1 MNSSRPRIAW
11 FVWAFLLV
19 ASLAAVRALNQ
30 RAVVAVPDDEGAS
43 SMRFGFRLVESAKK
57 RGVDFVHEGPT
68 FDARLDHIMPQVAS
82 TGASVAV
89 ADFDRDGW
97 QDFYVTN
104 SAAGS
109 LNRLYRNAGDGTFV
123 DVAGPM
129 GVADLN
135 AQGSGASMGAVWG
148 DYDNDGFDDLLVYR
162 YGAPVLFHN
171 EQGQRFV
178 ALGDEAGLPRWV
190 NANSATWLDYD
201 RDGRLDLFIAGY
213 WPDDVNLW
221 KLTTTRIMPESF
233 EYAKNGGRK
242 YLLRNTGKGTF
253 EDVTAAM
260 GIDSH
265 RWTLAVVAADLLGTG
280 YPDLFFA
287 NDYGVSE
294 LYANQGGKRFVD
306 VAETTGV
313 GRTPKSG
320 MNASLGDVFNDG
332 RAAIYKSN
340 ISEPGVLVQG
350 NDLWVPARR
359 GATAGSSTGGGDT
372 AGGSAGGGATAES
385 SAVAFENLAS
395 GLGVDLGGWSW
406 GAQFGDLNNDGT
418 QDLYLTNGYVSAGE
432 RSSYWY
438 DFSVI
443 AVGHSTIIGD
453 AANWPPMKGRSL
465 SGYQRKR
472 LWLNDGLGRFTDVAQ
487 VVGARDTYDG
497 RAVALADLGNRGVL
511 DVIVAN
517 QKGPLLI
524 YKNTVVPGRHW
535 IQFELEGTA
544 PSTGSGRGSSRDA
557 IGAQVELHW
566 KNRKQIQQVTTASGF
581 SAQNQRRLHY
591 GLGDADA
598 VDRVVIR
605 WPSGREQ
612 TIEHPQVDMLHR
624 VKEPDSAEGKP
635 DGV

>member
-1 MNSSRPRIAW
+1 MVTARRQSAARIVW
-11 FVWAFLLV
+11 TVLFV
-19 ASLAAVRALNQ
+19 AAVA
-30 RAVVAVPDDEGAS
+30 AVPWLNRRTAGVSAPVAGAS
-43 SMRFGFRLVESAKK
+43 SSLQRYGFRLTEAA
-57 RGVDFVHEGPT
+57 RAAGLDFTHAAPT

-82 TGASVAV
+82 TGAGVAV

-104 SAAGS
+104 SAESS
-109 LNRLYRNAGDGTFV
+109 LNRLYRNTGQGRFT
-123 DVAGPM
+123 DVASQM

-135 AQGSGASMGAVWG
+135 RVEAGVSMGAVWG
-148 DYDNDGFDDLLVYR
+148 DYDNDGFEDLLVYK
-162 YGAPVLFHN
+162 YGRPELFRN
-171 EQGQRFV
+171 VEGRTFERV
-178 ALGDEAGLPRWV
+178 TERAGLPAWV

-213 WPDDVNLW
+213 WPDGVNLW
-221 KLTTTRIMPESF
+221 RLTTTRIMPESF
-233 EYAKNGGRK
+233 EYATNGGRK
-242 YLLRNTGKGTF
+242 YMLRNKGDGSF
-253 EDVTAAM
+253 EDVTSVL
-260 GIDSH
+260 GITSR
-265 RWTLAVVAADLLGTG
+265 RWTLAVVAADLLDTG

-306 VAETTGV
+306 VAQAAGV

-332 RAAIYKSN
+332 RPAIYKAN

-359 GATAGSSTGGGDT
+359 TEAADEAGVS
-372 AGGSAGGGATAES
+372 
-385 SAVAFENLAS
+385 FENLAS

-453 AANWPPMKGRSL
+453 AANWPPMRGRSL

-472 LWLNDGLGRFTDVAQ
+472 VWLNDGLGGFTEVAQ
-487 VVGARDTYDG
+487 AVGATDAFDG
-497 RAVALADLGNRGVL
+497 RAVALADIDNNGSL
-511 DVIVAN
+511 DVLVAN
-517 QKGPLLI
+517 QRGPLLL
-524 YKNTVVPGRHW
+524 YRNTVDPSRHW
-535 IQFELEGTA
+535 IGFELEGA
-544 PSTGSGRGSSRDA
+544 PSNRSA
-557 IGAQVELHW
+557 IGARLELHW
-566 KNRKQIQQVTTASGF
+566 AGKRQRQDLVAASGF
-581 SAQNQRRLHY
+581 AAQNQRRLHF
-591 GLGDADA
+591 GLGAATHVERAVITWPSGQQDLLVGPE
-598 VDRVVIR
+598 VDRV
-605 WPSGREQ
+605 
-612 TIEHPQVDMLHR
+612 HR
-624 VKEPDSAEGKP
+624 VKELSQ
-635 DGV
+635 